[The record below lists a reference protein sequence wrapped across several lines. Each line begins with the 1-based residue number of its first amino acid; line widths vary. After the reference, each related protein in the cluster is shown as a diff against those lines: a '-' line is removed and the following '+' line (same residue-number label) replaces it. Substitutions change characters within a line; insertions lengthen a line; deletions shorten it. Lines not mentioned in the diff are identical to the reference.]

1 MPLVKIEI
9 EKGNKKEFLTS
20 LIDLTM
26 NCVQEILKLPS
37 DDRNIRLIEYEKGLF
52 LMKNPYRLII
62 EISMFSGRTTETKRK
77 LFQLIVNSLFE
88 KLGIN
93 KEEVFILIN
102 EQPRENWGVRGG
114 LSAGDIELGFK
125 VEI

>member
-1 MPLVKIEI
+1 MPLIKVDI
-9 EKGNKKEFLTS
+9 EKGNSKEFLTS

-37 DDRNIRLIEYEKGLF
+37 DDRNIRLEEYEKGLF
-52 LMKNPYRLII
+52 QMKYPYRLII
-62 EISMFSGRTTETKRK
+62 EISMFYGRTIETKRK
-77 LFQLIVNSLFE
+77 LYQEIVSTLFDN
-88 KLGIN
+88 LGIK

-102 EQPRENWGVRGG
+102 EQPKENWGIRGG
-114 LSAGDIELGFK
+114 IPASDIELGFK